1 MYHFFGGL
9 IQEFVKKITAHTS
22 IYFYRICL
30 KALETMWGTFT
41 IPECPKIQ
49 KYQLQIEH
57 Q

>member
-30 KALETMWGTFT
+30 KALETMWDTFT
-41 IPECPKIQ
+41 VPECPKIQ